1 MNKGASETIFA
12 GQFLS
17 MQTSIHN
24 WYWARASVGPSTVIA
39 SYITA
44 TAGYGMEDKAWRQ
57 VEKRNF
63 NLRVK
68 CPKDAPSAAFRL

>member
-12 GQFLS
+12 GKFLS
-17 MQTSIHN
+17 MQTLIHN
-24 WYWARASVGPSTVIA
+24 WYWARASVGPCTVIA

-44 TAGYGMEDKAWRQ
+44 AAYGTEEKVGRQ

-63 NLRVK
+63 NLDGSLFINRN
-68 CPKDAPSAAFRL
+68 AF